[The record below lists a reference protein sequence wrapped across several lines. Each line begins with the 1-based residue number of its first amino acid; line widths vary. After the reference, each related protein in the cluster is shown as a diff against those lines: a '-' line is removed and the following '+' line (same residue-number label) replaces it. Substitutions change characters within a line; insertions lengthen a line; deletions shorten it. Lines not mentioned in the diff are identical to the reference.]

1 MAERTFTQPSA
12 VERQKKFAE
21 LPSADTQR
29 STFDMSHAYKC
40 TMDYNRIVP
49 ILLQEIL
56 PGDTI
61 SCTSSVFARL
71 ATPLK
76 PFMDNIKMDIHY
88 FFVPN
93 RLVWDNWAYFMGE
106 RQDPTDN
113 PDDYSVPLVRCDMDN
128 TRAGL
133 SLVDYFGLPLQ
144 ERDVA
149 PDDRL
154 LVNAMPFRG
163 YQKIFN
169 EWYRNQNLQPE
180 IPVETGDDTEDAND
194 FLTGVAAIRF
204 RHKRADYFTRALP
217 WPQKG
222 DPVFLPLGTT
232 APVRGL
238 GVPPNETD
246 FADWPESGE
255 YVDSEYAY
263 GITDTKEWFHVKD
276 AGGDNQGVS
285 MRGINLNSN
294 PQIPNPEGYDIIPG
308 VEANLQFA
316 TAATI
321 NDLRTA
327 FQVQRMLERDARSG
341 TRLIEI
347 VLAHFNVQAPDY
359 RLQRPEFLGS
369 GYGYLNINPV
379 ASTVAITDAPGGGDD
394 AIPQGNLAATGTGVI
409 KGGFTHSFVEHG
421 FLFGLLS
428 GRADL
433 TYQNGVDRMWNR
445 KTRYDYYWPALAH
458 LGEQEILNQEIFW
471 SDTDEEQNA
480 EIWGY
485 QERFAEY
492 RYQPSRITGLFRS
505 NYSASLDVWHL
516 AQDFDSLPPL
526 NPSFTVE
533 NAPIDR
539 VIAVPSEPHLLV
551 DCWHEIKA
559 TRAMPVYSVP
569 GLVDHF

>member
-1 MAERTFTQPSA
+1 MAETTVIQLSA
-12 VERQKKFAE
+12 VERQKQFSE
-21 LPSADTQR
+21 LPAADVER
-29 STFDMSHAYKC
+29 STFDMSHAWKG

-49 ILLQEIL
+49 VLLQEIL
-56 PGDTI
+56 PGDTF
-61 SCTSSVFARL
+61 SVKSNVFMRL

-76 PFMDNIKMDIHY
+76 PFMDNIKCDIHY
-88 FFVPN
+88 LFVPN
-93 RLVWDNWAYFMGE
+93 RLTWDNWAYFMGE
-106 RQDPTDN
+106 RQDPSDN
-113 PDDYSVPLVRCDMDN
+113 PDDYSIPQVRCDMEN
-128 TRAGL
+128 TRAGF

-144 ERDVA
+144 ERDVS

-154 LVNAMPFRG
+154 LVNALPFRG
-163 YQKIFN
+163 YQLIFN

-180 IPVETGDDTEDAND
+180 IPVYTGDNTVDADD
-194 FLTGVAAIRF
+194 FLQGVAAVRF

-232 APVRGL
+232 AP
-238 GVPPNETD
+238 
-246 FADWPESGE
+246 
-255 YVDSEYAY
+255 
-263 GITDTKEWFHVKD
+263 I
-276 AGGDNQGVS
+276 
-285 MRGINLNSN
+285 RGIGVEGQAGWTLDPKEVYDAEFRQNPQQKVYSRWKETGPDNSN
-294 PQIPNPEGYDIIPG
+294 INIRGRATEFEGDDVFHPWIDA
-308 VEANLQFA
+308 VLDRA

-321 NDLRTA
+321 NDIRTA
-327 FQVQRMLERDARSG
+327 FQVQRMLERDSRSG

-347 VLAHFNVQAPDY
+347 ILAHFNVQAPDY
-359 RLQRPEFLGS
+359 RLQRPEFLGAGS
-369 GYGYLNINPV
+369 GYLNINPV
-379 ASTVAITDAPGGGDD
+379 ASTAYVDPQGGGNEV
-394 AIPQGNLAATGTGVI
+394 PQGNLAATGTGLV
-409 KGGFTHSFVEHG
+409 KGSFTHSFVEHG
-421 FLFGLLS
+421 FLFGLVS
-428 GRADL
+428 CRADL

-445 KTRYDYYWPALAH
+445 KTRYDFYWPSLAH

-505 NYSASLDVWHL
+505 NYISSLDVWHL

-526 NPSFTVE
+526 NPTFTIE